1 MSWFQPLYEG
11 SQQASSLRQQAS
23 QYDQQANVARMQSS
37 ANEDTLRRRMS
48 ANLGEMRATAAE
60 SGFDPS
66 AGSLRDIQVRSAGE
80 MELDV
85 LTERYKR
92 ELQAIGLQ
100 NEAESLRTSAKNT
113 MKQARVSAFM
123 SMMDYG
129 QKAVTMMMKG

>member
-11 SQQASSLRQQAS
+11 SMQAQSQRAQAR
-23 QYDQQANVARMQSS
+23 QYDDQAAVSRQQSS
-37 ANEDTLRRRMS
+37 ANEDTMRRKTALQMGDLRG
-48 ANLGEMRATAAE
+48 AAAE

-66 AGSLRDIQVRSAGE
+66 SGSLLDMQARSAGE
-80 MELDV
+80 LELDV

-92 ELQAIGLQ
+92 ELQSIGYS

-123 SMMDYG
+123 SMVKDGERVASMG
-129 QKAVTMMMKG
+129 MKG